1 MHPMNIRTMLMRR
14 IMRTVSHNAIISQLS
29 SREDPL
35 ELVPESNDWIN
46 ELWEIENGKRQF

>member
-1 MHPMNIRTMLMRR
+1 
-14 IMRTVSHNAIISQLS
+14 MRTVSHNAVISQLS